1 MFYYI
6 LESLAV
12 IGYVWLSSVGLATVF
27 TQEEK
32 RELLALARSAIDGV
46 VGRKSVAARPEQG
59 AVFQQHCGLF
69 VTLRIEG
76 QLRGCIGCIESL
88 RPLSDTIGDIA
99 VKAALEDPRFPS
111 LTASEFERATLEIS
125 VLSPLQRIARPE
137 EITIGKHGL
146 VLELGHCR
154 GLLLPQVAVEYMWD
168 VEEFLSAVSKKAG
181 LPGSAWKDPQ
191 AIIHIFTAEIIHESE
206 ALHGSN
212 SAL

>member
-1 MFYYI
+1 M
-6 LESLAV
+6 
-12 IGYVWLSSVGLATVF
+12 F

-32 RELLALARSAIDGV
+32 RELLAVSRHAIDIAV
-46 VGRKSVAARPEQG
+46 RRAQVAVTQERDG
-59 AVFQQHCGLF
+59 VFQQHCGVF

-88 RPLSDTIGDIA
+88 RPLSDTIRDIA

-125 VLSPLQRIARPE
+125 VLSPLQRIAHPA

-154 GLLLPQVAVEYMWD
+154 GLLLPQVAMEYAWD
-168 VEEFLSAVSKKAG
+168 VAEFLAAVSKKAG
-181 LPGSAWKDPQ
+181 LPATAWKDPE
-191 AIIHIFTAEIIHESE
+191 AIIHVFTAEIIHESE
-206 ALHGSN
+206 VLHDN
-212 SAL
+212 DSAL